1 MALTVVDHPLAGTLL
16 TALRDAS
23 TPPPLFRLLAK
34 RLSLVLALEATRA
47 IPTAP
52 RKVTTPLAEA
62 EGTSFAAPMVAV
74 PILRAGLG
82 MLEAVTELFPEVPV
96 GYIGLERDHATFQ
109 PSTYYSKLPPLE
121 GSYVLLLDPMLA
133 TGGSAAAACT
143 SLFAARPTHVTLL
156 SVVAAPEGIERLA
169 AEHPALE
176 VVTAAVDERLNDAA
190 YIVPGLGDF
199 GDRLFGT

>member
-1 MALTVVDHPLAGTLL
+1 VALTVVDHPLAGTML

-34 RLSLVLALEATRA
+34 RLSLVLAMEATRA
-47 IPTAP
+47 VPTAP
-52 RKVTTPLAEA
+52 RTVTTPLAEA

-109 PSTYYSKLPPLE
+109 PSAYYSKLPPLE

-143 SLFAARPTHVTLL
+143 SLFAARPARVTLL
-156 SVVAAPEGIERLA
+156 SVVAAPEGLERLA
-169 AEHPALE
+169 AEYPALE
-176 VVTAAVDERLNDAA
+176 VVTASVDERLNDEA